1 VGIWKVIT
9 PYLYVP
15 LVAWAIAQL
24 LKFFI
29 ALVRGDA
36 DLRYLYASG
45 GMPSVHSAIVCSL
58 AAYAL
63 FNAGAA
69 SPLFGITAIFA
80 AIVMYDSFGVRR
92 AAGEQARAINQ
103 LVDELDHSGAVRDA
117 GNIARVREILGHK
130 PFEVLAGAVLGIV
143 TALMFSLDT
152 LGPKLQRAWLLAGP
166 MEVRLLYGVLALV
179 AICFVAG
186 VIVSLRKTTRSQRPT
201 AIRWLMTL
209 LILVLV
215 VGFELFAIR
224 QQVAYF
230 STVASAYVVAIVVV
244 MISAGII
251 FRLAKL
257 RNGNS
262 KSAVSNN
269 PRKDAWLK
277 KAGKKK

>member
-1 VGIWKVIT
+1 MVT

-15 LVAWAIAQL
+15 LIAWAIAQL

-63 FNAGAA
+63 FNAGAS

-103 LVDELDHSGAVRDA
+103 LVDELGNSGAMRDA
-117 GNIARVREILGHK
+117 SNFARVREILGHK
-130 PFEVLAGAVLGIV
+130 PFEVLAGAVLGIA
-143 TALMFSLDT
+143 TALLFSLDT
-152 LGPKLQRAWLLAGP
+152 LGPKLQRAWMLASST
-166 MEVRLLYGVLALV
+166 ELRLLYGVLALV
-179 AICFVAG
+179 TICFVASA
-186 VIVSLRKTTRSQRPT
+186 IVTMRKLGKTQRGI
-201 AIRWLMTL
+201 AIRWLVLMAVL
-209 LILVLV
+209 GLVI
-215 VGFELFAIR
+215 GFELFAIR

-230 STVASAYVVAIVVV
+230 STVASAYVVAVTVVV
-244 MISAGII
+244 LCGGVIY
-251 FRLAKL
+251 RLAKL
-257 RNGNS
+257 RGNAS
-262 KSAVSNN
+262 KSSDPTNS
-269 PRKDAWLK
+269 RKDAWLK
-277 KAGKKK
+277 KAGKKKK

>member
-1 VGIWKVIT
+1 MIT

-15 LVAWAIAQL
+15 LIAWAIAQL

-58 AAYAL
+58 AAFAL
-63 FNAGAA
+63 FNAGAS

-103 LVDELDHSGAVRDA
+103 IVDELGNSGAMRDVSS
-117 GNIARVREILGHK
+117 IARVREILGHK
-130 PFEVLAGAVLGIV
+130 PFEVLAGALLGII
-143 TALMFSLDT
+143 TALLFSLDT
-152 LGPKLQRAWLLAGP
+152 LGPKLQRAWMLAGQT
-166 MEVRLLYGVLALV
+166 EVRLLYGVLVLV
-179 AICFVAG
+179 AICFVASA
-186 VIVSLRKTTRSQRPT
+186 IVTMRKLAKSQRAT
-201 AIRWLMTL
+201 AMRWLALMAA
-209 LILVLV
+209 LVLV

-230 STVASAYVVAIVVV
+230 STVASAYLVTTTVVV
-244 MISAGII
+244 LCGGVIY
-251 FRLAKL
+251 RLARL
-257 RNGNS
+257 RTNAA
-262 KSAVSNN
+262 KSSLSDNN
-269 PRKDAWLK
+269 RKDAWLK